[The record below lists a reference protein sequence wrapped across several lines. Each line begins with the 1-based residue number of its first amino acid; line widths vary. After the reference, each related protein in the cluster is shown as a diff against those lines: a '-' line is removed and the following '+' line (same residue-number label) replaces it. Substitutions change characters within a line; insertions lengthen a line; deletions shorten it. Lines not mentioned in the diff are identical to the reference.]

1 MLKIGDPAPL
11 FEADSTEG
19 PIRLQDWLGKQ
30 PIVLIFYPMDDTPGC
45 TAQLCAVRDKKKEYD
60 ALGAVV
66 IGINPA
72 TMKDHLKF
80 AERHGLDFPIAVDKD
95 ERIRK
100 LYDVGKI
107 LGLFLQ
113 QRIVYVIDKQGR
125 IAYAYKGN
133 PPSEVLIE
141 VILRTRTP

>member
-1 MLKIGDPAPL
+1 MLKVGDQAPL

-19 PIRLQDWLGKQ
+19 LIRLDDFIGKQ
-30 PIVLIFYPMDDTPGC
+30 PVVLIFYPMDETPGC
-45 TAQLCAVRDKKKEYD
+45 TAQLCAVRDNKKKYD

-66 IGINPA
+66 IGVNPG
-72 TMKDHLKF
+72 TMKDHRSF
-80 AERHGLDFPIAVDKD
+80 ADRHGLDFPIAVDKD
-95 ERIRK
+95 EQIRK

-125 IAYAYKGN
+125 IAYAYKGS
-133 PPSEVLIE
+133 PPAEVLLE
-141 VILRTRTP
+141 VILNGR